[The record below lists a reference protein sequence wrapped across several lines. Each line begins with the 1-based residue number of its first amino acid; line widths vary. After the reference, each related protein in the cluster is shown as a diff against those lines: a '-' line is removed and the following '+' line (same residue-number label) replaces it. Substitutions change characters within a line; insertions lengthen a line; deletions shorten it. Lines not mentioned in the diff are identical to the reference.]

1 MYGGVM
7 DDIRTCVRLGT
18 PSRIPVFALSE
29 EFDVKWHG
37 RHTYEDTCRDGDKI
51 AETWIAATEAFDYD
65 WAWVQVDD
73 CFEFEPLGV
82 GCYGQDN
89 ILRATRDYLPPSRET
104 LKNLKAPN
112 PLKDG
117 RMPEKLK
124 ALKLIRRRF
133 GDRACV
139 CGANAAPFSSACLL
153 FGLTEALMMIHTDPE
168 LLRAACDFFVDVQV
182 EWGLAQLDAGAHALW
197 VGDCNAMS
205 NLISAEQYKRFA
217 FEPCARVIE
226 AYAKAGG
233 LTFLHNSEESVQ
245 HLKIAAQ
252 LGASVINVGPGIDI
266 GRAKEAL
273 GGKVCLAG
281 NLDPIRVLMNG
292 KPKEIEAE
300 AERIVRVANPGGGF
314 IFNTGE
320 MNPRDT
326 PEDNMRAMIRGAR
339 GAARPPA

>member
-1 MYGGVM
+1 MYDGVM
-7 DDIRTCVRLGT
+7 DDIRTCVRLGV
-18 PSRIPVFALSE
+18 PKRIPVFALSE
-29 EFDVKWHG
+29 EFDVKWYG
-37 RHTYEDTCRDGDKI
+37 RYTYEDTCRDGDKI
-51 AETWIAATEAFDYD
+51 AETWIAAVEEFDYD
-65 WAWVQVDD
+65 WAWLQVDD

-82 GCYGQDN
+82 GCFGQDN
-89 ILRATRDYLPPSRET
+89 ILRATKDYLPPSRDT
-104 LKNLKAPN
+104 LKGLKVPD

-124 ALKLIRRRF
+124 ALKLVRRRF
-133 GDRACV
+133 GDTVCV

-153 FGLTEALMMIHTDPE
+153 FGLTEALMMIHTDPD
-168 LLRAACDFFVDVQV
+168 LLTAACDFFVDVQV

-197 VGDCNAMS
+197 LGDCNAMS

-226 AYAKAGG
+226 AYQKAGG
-233 LTFLHNSEESVQ
+233 LTFLHNSEEAVSHIAV
-245 HLKIAAQ
+245 AAQ
-252 LGASVINVGPGIDI
+252 SGASCISVGPGIDI

-273 GGKVCLAG
+273 RGKVCLAG

-292 KPKEIEAE
+292 RPEEVEAE
-300 AERIVRVANPGGGF
+300 AARIVRVAGPGGGF

-326 PEDNMRAMIRGAR
+326 AVENMRSMLRGAR
-339 GAARPPA
+339 NAGRTLR